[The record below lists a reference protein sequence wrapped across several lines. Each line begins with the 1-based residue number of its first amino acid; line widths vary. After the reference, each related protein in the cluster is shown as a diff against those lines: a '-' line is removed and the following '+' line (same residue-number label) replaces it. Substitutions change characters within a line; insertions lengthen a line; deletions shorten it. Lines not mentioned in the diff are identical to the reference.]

1 MIKLLTIFIGG
12 GLGSLARY
20 SISVLILNTRFIHFP
35 LATLLSNMIACLILA
50 LCVTVFKEKI
60 DASSWMAPLL
70 ITGFCGG
77 FSTFSTF
84 SYETVLLAQ
93 QGQLLWAALNVGVS
107 LALCLGIF
115 WLFLLKP

>member
-1 MIKLLTIFIGG
+1 MKIVAIFIGG

-20 SISVLILNTRFIHFP
+20 GISLLVLNTRFTHLP
-35 LATLLSNMIACLILA
+35 LATLLSNVIACLVLA
-50 LCVTVFKEKI
+50 VCVTVFKEKI
-60 DASSWMAPLL
+60 DATSWMAPLL

-93 QGQLLWAALNVGVS
+93 QGQLLWAALNVGIS

-115 WLFLLKP
+115 WLFFLKP